1 MHRLPAQRGF
11 TLTELMVVIAII
23 GVLTSLAVGSTTED
37 RATARG
43 YAEQVVGELDTTR
56 MRAIASRRWHR
67 VVVAKNGVAIEA
79 ATTTG
84 MVAPTDWSRV
94 MWAPSPRRIQIV
106 ALEATT
112 RATSAGVEPADGA
125 GLDTHVLLF
134 APDGSSASRTLYVA
148 DNTKRARYRVGV
160 YRATG
165 SARVFDGW

>member
-1 MHRLPAQRGF
+1 
-11 TLTELMVVIAII
+11 
-23 GVLTSLAVGSTTED
+23 VLTSIAVGSSTED

-67 VVVAKNGVAIEA
+67 VITAKNGVAIEA
-79 ATTTG
+79 SNTLGMAT
-84 MVAPTDWSRV
+84 PTSWYRV
-94 MWAPSPRRIQIV
+94 MWVPTPRRIQIV
-106 ALEATT
+106 ALETTT
-112 RATSAGVEPADGA
+112 RATSSGVEPVDGS
-125 GLDTHVLLF
+125 GLDSHVLLF

-148 DNTKRARYRVGV
+148 DNTRRAKYRVGV